1 MDVDAHVEAW
11 ASLQLVPG
19 LDASGLF
26 RLLKAL
32 GSPVEVRGA
41 SQASLSRY
49 VSGELAAAIRRGPD
63 PGQLD
68 RTLAWLAAPG
78 HSLVAWGDA
87 DYPAAL
93 LASADPPPAFY
104 HVGRLDLLNRPAL
117 AIVGSRNA
125 TAEGVGHAE
134 AFAAALSAAG
144 WTVVSGLGAGIDA
157 AAHRGGLT
165 AAGSSLAVVATGL
178 DRVYPPANRAL
189 AKRLAA
195 AGCLI
200 SEFPLGTAP
209 LPANFLRRNGA
220 ISGLCRGV
228 LVVQATLTSGS
239 LGLAR
244 LAAEQGREVFAIP
257 GSIHS
262 PFSKGSHRLIKEGA
276 KLVET
281 ADDILEE
288 LKPGAPTSAL
298 ARSDLSCAPGHRRKP
313 RQP

>member
-1 MDVDAHVEAW
+1 MDVDARVEAW

-32 GSPVEVRGA
+32 GGPVEVRSA
-41 SQASLSRY
+41 SQATLSRC
-49 VSGELAAAIRRGPD
+49 VSGEVAAAIRRGPD
-63 PGQLD
+63 PGRFD

-78 HSLVAWGDA
+78 HSLVAWDDA

-93 LASADPPPAFY
+93 LANADPPPVFY
-104 HVGRLDLLNRPAL
+104 HVGRLDLLNRQAL

-125 TAEGVGHAE
+125 TPEGVGQAE
-134 AFAAALSAAG
+134 AFATALSAAG
-144 WTVVSGLGAGIDA
+144 WAIVSGLAAGIDA
-157 AAHRGGLT
+157 AAHRGGL
-165 AAGSSLAVVATGL
+165 AAVGSSLAVVATGL
-178 DRVYPPANRAL
+178 DRVYPSANRAL
-189 AKRLAA
+189 AERLAT

-209 LPANFLRRNGA
+209 LPANFLRRNRV
-220 ISGLCRGV
+220 ISGLCHGV
-228 LVVQATLTSGS
+228 LVVQATLNSGS
-239 LGLAR
+239 LSLAR

-257 GSIHS
+257 GSINS

-281 ADDILEE
+281 ATDVLEE
-288 LKPGAPTSAL
+288 LPMRPPAVAPWSKPPGAP
-298 ARSDLSCAPGHRRKP
+298 APRRKP
-313 RQP
+313 PPA